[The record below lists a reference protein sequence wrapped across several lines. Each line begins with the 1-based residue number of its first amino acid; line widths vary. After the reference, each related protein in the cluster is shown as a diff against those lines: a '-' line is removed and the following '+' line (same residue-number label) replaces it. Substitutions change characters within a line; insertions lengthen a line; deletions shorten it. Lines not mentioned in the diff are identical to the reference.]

1 MMLLRPDSGLWGSTR
16 PGRLPPCRL
25 PQSAGGE
32 EGFSPSLSE
41 RSDARTEKSLS
52 ARGTGPGVETTA
64 LEPGRAITQSFL
76 KPIAEIS
83 DNPDMSY
90 RIKIEPSGHTFL
102 AEAGESVLAAA
113 LRHGLAIP
121 YSCRGGTCTT
131 CMGKVVEGDIRY
143 PGGDL
148 PEALDEKEDAV
159 GQALFCLAEPT
170 SNLVIEVREVRD
182 TADIAPRKLPCRVV
196 DMTQLNHDV
205 MRLLLKLPDQDRLQ
219 FLAGQYVDILLR
231 DGRRRS
237 YSLANA
243 PHDDVLLELH
253 VRNVD
258 NGVFSGQ
265 VFGGMQEKALLRLEG
280 PFGNFFLREDS
291 DRPVLFVAGGTGF
304 APIKGILEHAFA
316 ANLSRPLH
324 LYWGA
329 RTRQDLYLPDLPGRW
344 QVEHPNFSYTPCL
357 SEPAA
362 GDHWDGRIGLVHN
375 MLLADYPNLA
385 DYDVYMAGPPGM
397 IEAAR
402 RDFQDHGLD
411 PERLFSDS
419 FEHALDGEPPA

>member
-1 MMLLRPDSGLWGSTR
+1 
-16 PGRLPPCRL
+16 
-25 PQSAGGE
+25 
-32 EGFSPSLSE
+32 
-41 RSDARTEKSLS
+41 
-52 ARGTGPGVETTA
+52 
-64 LEPGRAITQSFL
+64 
-76 KPIAEIS
+76 
-83 DNPDMSY
+83 MSY
-90 RIKIEPSGHTFL
+90 RIRIEPSGHAFL
-102 AEAGESVLAAA
+102 AEAGESVLTAA

-131 CMGKVVEGDIRY
+131 CMGKVVEGEIRY
-143 PGGDL
+143 PGNRL

-159 GQALFCLAEPT
+159 GQALFCLAEPA
-170 SNLVIEVREVRD
+170 SDLVIEVREVRD
-182 TADIAPRKLPCRVV
+182 TVDITPRKLPCRVA

-243 PHDDVLLELH
+243 PHDDALLELH
-253 VRNVD
+253 VRNV
-258 NGVFSGQ
+258 GEGAFSGH
-265 VFGGMQEKALLRLEG
+265 VFGEMQEKALLRLEG
-280 PFGNFFLREDS
+280 PFGRFFLREDS
-291 DRPVLFVAGGTGF
+291 DRPALFVAGGTGF

-344 QVEHPNFSYTPCL
+344 QAEHPNFSYTPCL
-357 SEPAA
+357 SEPTP
-362 GDHWDGRIGLVHN
+362 DDNWDGRIGLVHN
-375 MLLADYPNLA
+375 MLLADYPSLA

-397 IEAAR
+397 IAAAR
-402 RDFQDHGLD
+402 RDFMDHGLD
-411 PERLFSDS
+411 PEHLFADP
-419 FEHALDGEPPA
+419 FDYALDGELPA